1 MMEDEKTMLD
11 LCAEL
16 LNSTELLKHLVAVG
30 TLTENDVKDF
40 SDLKGACIDFITA
53 YEYYIAESPEIQF

>member
-1 MMEDEKTMLD
+1 MRNDENTLD